1 MSEVWNVPGVNR
13 PGFVARLGRSAAFL
27 AVLLLD
33 VSVAA
38 VLAGTTTFGRHG
50 MGFRVTSVTVSLLVD
65 VGTLM
70 LAFRVLTPKSIKTR
84 CLVPGAVTAGVAWSI
99 LQYIGMALVAHQLR
113 HSSQIYGYF
122 AAILGLIAL
131 FFLAA
136 QITLYAAET
145 NVVWERHLWPR
156 SIVQPPLTDADLRVL
171 TDIAMVGERRP
182 EQSVEVSYPSLG
194 GGVDDSPSR

>member
-99 LQYIGMALVAHQLR
+99 LQYIGMALV
-113 HSSQIYGYF
+113 
-122 AAILGLIAL
+122 ILGLIAL